1 MPSEEP
7 VAGSRFTLR
16 QLEYLLAVADAG
28 TISSAAATL
37 HVSPTA
43 VASALDELERA
54 LGGGALFLRRRARG
68 VTLTASGRGA
78 LERAR
83 RVVAEARELAWV
95 MRGDG
100 TALRGPL
107 ALGCY
112 TTLATALGPPLLQ
125 AFTEAHPQ
133 VELSFVAG
141 SQRDLEAAVLAGR
154 LDLALMY
161 AMDLSGELAQ
171 RRLFDAAPYLLLH
184 PEHPMAARHTVAL
197 RDVADD
203 PLVFLDVHPS
213 GEHTMALF
221 AAAGVTP
228 RIRYRTP
235 DFELTRSL
243 VGRGLGY
250 AVLVQR
256 PRRAVT
262 FEGLTV
268 LEREIGPATRRVG
281 VVMAWAAAVPPTPRA
296 QALVDLAVRTLRR
309 PLAADEGI
317 TAEPAAGAGRDG

>member
-1 MPSEEP
+1 MPDA
-7 VAGSRFTLR
+7 AGPTTGTRFTLR
-16 QLEYLLAVADAG
+16 QLEYLIGVANAG
-28 TISSAAATL
+28 TISAAAATL

-54 LGGGALFLRRRARG
+54 LGGAPLLVRRRARG
-68 VTLTASGRGA
+68 VTLTPSGRDA
-78 LERAR
+78 VQRAR
-83 RVVAEARELAWV
+83 RVVAEAQELALAY
-95 MRGDG
+95 RSEG
-100 TALRGPL
+100 TELRGPL

-112 TTLATALGPPLLQ
+112 TTLAPALGPPLLQ
-125 AFTEAHPQ
+125 AFTEAHPL

-141 SQRDLEAAVLAGR
+141 SQRDLQAALLAGR
-154 LDLALMY
+154 LDLALVY
-161 AMDLSGELAQ
+161 AMDLSDRLAQ
-171 RRLFDAAPYLLLH
+171 RRLFEAAPYVLLPPGHRLADR
-184 PEHPMAARHTVAL
+184 PTVEL
-197 RDVADD
+197 RDLAQD

-221 AAAGVTP
+221 ETAGVTP

-256 PRRAVT
+256 PSRAVT
-262 FEGLTV
+262 YEGLAV

-281 VVMAWAAAVPPTPRA
+281 VVMAWADATPPSPRA
-296 QALVDLAVRTLRR
+296 QALVDLAAETLRR
-309 PLAADEGI
+309 PAPDEALTRTAA
-317 TAEPAAGAGRDG
+317 APRGRDG